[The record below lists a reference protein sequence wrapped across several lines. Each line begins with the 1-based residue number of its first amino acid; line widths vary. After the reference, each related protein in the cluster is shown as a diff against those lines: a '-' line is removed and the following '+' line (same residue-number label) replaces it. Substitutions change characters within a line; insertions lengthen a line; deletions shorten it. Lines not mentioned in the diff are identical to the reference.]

1 MLIRDTGR
9 FRFPRYWGYYYI
21 YYRYQKVRQHKPKN
35 KIDWMDQ
42 GPGEKTRRRKG
53 KKVKSNAKYVAIQVE
68 LGFLYLNY
76 PCLTLTS
83 KHQD

>member
-1 MLIRDTGR
+1 
-9 FRFPRYWGYYYI
+9 
-21 YYRYQKVRQHKPKN
+21 
-35 KIDWMDQ
+35 MDQ